1 MVGELKGRVILVTGA
16 SEGIGAS
23 ISRKLAG
30 LGATL
35 VLCSRNLEKLRE
47 FAEDKALIGS
57 DLTLINQDLATSSG
71 AEKCVELLLQKHG
84 RIDAIINNVGGAIGR
99 GVFDELSDADWLDT
113 YQINVM
119 SLVRLVRLLKPYL
132 IQSNNARI
140 VTISSVTASEPGFE
154 NPHYASSKAA
164 LVNLTKYLAN
174 SLATFQ
180 ITVNSVAP
188 GAIRTPAFNDSI
200 QRFSESRSGNE
211 SSESER
217 VLEDIQSRIPL
228 GTIGDAEV
236 VAEMV
241 AFLVSDKAK
250 WITGS
255 NFRLDGGKNRH
266 IF

>member
-30 LGATL
+30 LEATL
-35 VLCSRNLEKLRE
+35 VLCSRDIDKLHNLSKDYIFRDL
-47 FAEDKALIGS
+47 
-57 DLTLINQDLATSSG
+57 DLTLISQDLTTSTG
-71 AEKCVELLLQKHG
+71 VEKCVELLLQKHG
-84 RIDAIINNVGGAIGR
+84 RIDVIINNVGGSIGR
-99 GVFDELSDADWLDT
+99 GIFDDLSDDNWLDT
-113 YQINVM
+113 YEINVM
-119 SLVRLVRLLKPYL
+119 SLVRFVRLLKPYL
-132 IQSNNARI
+132 VQSNHARI
-140 VTISSVTASEPGFE
+140 ITISSVTASEPGFE
-154 NPHYASSKAA
+154 NPHYSSSKAA
-164 LVNLTKYLAN
+164 LLNLTKHLAN

-188 GAIRTPAFNDSI
+188 GAIRTPSFNDSM
-200 QRFSESRSGNE
+200 QRFNQSRNGKE
-211 SSESER
+211 PSESER

-236 VAEMV
+236 VADMV
-241 AFLVSDKAK
+241 AFLISDKAR

>member
-1 MVGELKGRVILVTGA
+1 MATDLTGRVILVTGA

-23 ISRKLAG
+23 ITRKLAG

-35 VLCSRNLEKLRE
+35 VLCSRNIEKLRG
-47 FAEDKALIGS
+47 FAEDQALSGS

-99 GVFDELSDADWLDT
+99 GVFDDLSDDNWLDT
-113 YQINVM
+113 YLINVM

-132 IQSNNARI
+132 IKSSHGRI
-140 VTISSVTASEPGFE
+140 VTISSVIASEPGFE

-164 LVNLTKYLAN
+164 LANLTKYLAN
-174 SLATFQ
+174 SLSEFQ
-180 ITVNSVAP
+180 ITVNSVSP
-188 GAIRTPAFNDSI
+188 GAIRTEGFTDWINTFGSI
-200 QRFSESRSGNE
+200 KGSDGFSEAE
-211 SSESER
+211 
-217 VLEDIQSRIPL
+217 VLMQNIEKRIPL
-228 GTIGDAEV
+228 GVVGEGEV

>member
-1 MVGELKGRVILVTGA
+1 MDGEFKGRVILITGA

-30 LGATL
+30 LEATL
-35 VLCSRNLEKLRE
+35 VLCSRSIDKLRN
-47 FAEDKALIGS
+47 FAKDDVFRDL
-57 DLTLINQDLATSSG
+57 DLTLISQDLTTSAG
-71 AEKCVELLLQKHG
+71 VEKCAELLLQKHG
-84 RIDAIINNVGGAIGR
+84 RIDAIINNVGGSIGS
-99 GVFDELSDADWLDT
+99 GVFADISDDDWLDT
-113 YQINVM
+113 YEINVM
-119 SLVRLVRLLKPYL
+119 SLVRFVRLLKPYL
-132 IQSNNARI
+132 IKSNHARI

-154 NPHYASSKAA
+154 NPHYSSSKAA

-174 SLATFQ
+174 SLAPFQ

-188 GAIRTPAFNDSI
+188 GAIRTVSFNNSI
-200 QRFSESRSGNE
+200 QRFSESRNGKE

-236 VAEMV
+236 VADMV
-241 AFLVSDKAK
+241 AFLISDKAK